1 MKKCLIIW
9 RRAWKTTKTGQR
21 LIVNE
26 FQPSP
31 TLYSKIYFKKKKNYL
46 STNAKYLQFYFAI
59 YLFVHLH
66 LNAFMVQIVHDY
78 DYYCI
83 LSERAFHSFL
93 VVLTGQWIKSM
104 QLYSAI
110 NVTRK
115 TVKHLAFCQMICH
128 FEFCVGVTNIWDLL
142 FQFL

>member
-1 MKKCLIIW
+1 M
-9 RRAWKTTKTGQR
+9 TFS
-21 LIVNE
+21 N
-26 FQPSP
+26 PP
-31 TLYSKIYFKKKKNYL
+31 TPLKYGKFHTYFYNLSLYSKIYFKKKKNYL